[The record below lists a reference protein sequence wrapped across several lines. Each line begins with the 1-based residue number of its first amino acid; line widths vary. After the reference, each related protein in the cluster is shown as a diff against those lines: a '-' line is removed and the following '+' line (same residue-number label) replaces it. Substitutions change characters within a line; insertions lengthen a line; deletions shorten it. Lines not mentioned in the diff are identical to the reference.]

1 MSRRNNGEKSRK
13 RNVITELIELYDIK
27 SAEDIQD
34 ALKDLL
40 GETIEDMLASE
51 LSEHLGY
58 NEYERSTNTNSR
70 NGKKTKVLRSK
81 YGEIP
86 ISVPQD
92 RESTFEPKIVSK
104 RTKDISGIEE
114 KIISMYA
121 RGLSTRQIS
130 EQIEDIYGFSVGE
143 TMVKEYIQQMQ

>member
-1 MSRRNNGEKSRK
+1 MSRKNNEEKSRK

-40 GETIEDMLASE
+40 GETIEDMLTSE

-70 NGKKTKVLRSK
+70 NGKKTKMIRSK

-114 KIISMYA
+114 K
-121 RGLSTRQIS
+121 
-130 EQIEDIYGFSVGE
+130 
-143 TMVKEYIQQMQ
+143 